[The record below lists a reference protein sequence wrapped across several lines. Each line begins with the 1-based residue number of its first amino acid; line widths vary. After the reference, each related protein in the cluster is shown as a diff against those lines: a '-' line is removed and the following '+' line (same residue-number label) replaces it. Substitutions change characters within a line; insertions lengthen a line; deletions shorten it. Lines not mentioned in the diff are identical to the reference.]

1 MGEESGS
8 ATLCCAGG
16 NQRSWLWRD
25 SGHVFDHRGIIGE
38 YTAKV
43 GKLFHQVE

>member
-16 NQRSWLWRD
+16 SQRSWLWRD
-25 SGHVFDHRGIIGE
+25 GGHVFDHRGIIGE
-38 YTAKV
+38 HTAKV